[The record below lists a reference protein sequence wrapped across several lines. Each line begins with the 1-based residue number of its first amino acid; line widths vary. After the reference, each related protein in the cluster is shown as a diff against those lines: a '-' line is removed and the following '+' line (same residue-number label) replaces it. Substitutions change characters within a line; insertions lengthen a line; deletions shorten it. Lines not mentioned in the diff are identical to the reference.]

1 MLARSERSGGGLNDL
16 DAYHTES
23 EAVGLIQMAN
33 LDFRGTNESHS
44 GLLFVCYHAVRLG
57 SGFPKLALCSK

>member
-1 MLARSERSGGGLNDL
+1 LRDF
-16 DAYHTES
+16 DAYDTES

-33 LDFRGTNESHS
+33 LDFGGANESSS